1 MANMRLACLLEAW
14 SADLADWERRQPSSG
29 MVGLA
34 WKFPRAR
41 LGNWNDNWNAITML
55 FRYYWIIKLPIN
67 TTTVS
72 RVSTATEVYSSNM
85 GWCYKIDEILWP
97 ILHHYPNKIPFHES
111 AWEAYQK
118 ANHVFAKAVAADVQD
133 NDLIWVHDYHLMLL
147 PALLRREI
155 GTSKKN
161 VKLGFFLHTTFPDI
175 ETLRILPVR
184 REILH
189 GLLQSD
195 LIGFHINDYAK
206 HFRETCAQMM

>member
-1 MANMRLACLLEAW
+1 
-14 SADLADWERRQPSSG
+14 
-29 MVGLA
+29 
-34 WKFPRAR
+34 
-41 LGNWNDNWNAITML
+41 
-55 FRYYWIIKLPIN
+55 
-67 TTTVS
+67 
-72 RVSTATEVYSSNM
+72 
-85 GWCYKIDEILWP
+85 
-97 ILHHYPNKIPFHES
+97 
-111 AWEAYQK
+111 
-118 ANHVFAKAVAADVQD
+118 
-133 NDLIWVHDYHLMLL
+133 MLL